1 MLFFYT
7 TGRFSD
13 EKYGSPEII
22 LLFYLMSL
30 SLLFNFLLLIKPA
43 TYYFSLK
50 FLMKKGRVIMRP
62 FQEQN
67 EKSLISA
74 EPRRRGNY
82 RSA

>member
-22 LLFYLMSL
+22 LFFYLMSL

-43 TYYFSLK
+43 MHYFS
-50 FLMKKGRVIMRP
+50 
-62 FQEQN
+62 
-67 EKSLISA
+67 
-74 EPRRRGNY
+74 
-82 RSA
+82 